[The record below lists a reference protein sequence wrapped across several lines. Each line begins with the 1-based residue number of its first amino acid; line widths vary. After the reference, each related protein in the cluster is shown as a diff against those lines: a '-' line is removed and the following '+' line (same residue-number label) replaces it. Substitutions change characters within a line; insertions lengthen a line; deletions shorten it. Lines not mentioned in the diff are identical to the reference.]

1 MHDPKESLETNIQET
16 ESQEKLP
23 ETPIIEEEPILT
35 LLDDQINQLQQEVA
49 ELKDQLIWQK
59 AENENLRKRQAR
71 ELENAY
77 KFASERLLKDLLPVI
92 DSLNLGLQAALDTEN
107 EAVKQFITG
116 SEMTLTMFQ
125 ETLAR
130 HGIEEINPVGE
141 KFNPELHEAVTMTP
155 SEAHE
160 PNTVIQVTQ
169 KGYLLNGR
177 TVRAA
182 QVIVSK

>member
-23 ETPIIEEEPILT
+23 ETPIIKEEPILT
-35 LLDDQINQLQQEVA
+35 LPDDQINQLQQEVA

-160 PNTVIQVTQ
+160 PNTVIRVTQ